1 MTRRRFALVMG
12 LVLLAAA
19 PVGSAAQET
28 PKAGG
33 TLRVALSAEPITLNP
48 GISNSQF
55 DTFVTSK
62 IFEGLVYVDER
73 LQPLPGLAESWSAGP
88 NDKTWT
94 FHLRRNVKWHDGKP
108 FTSTDV
114 KFTIEQVLLPLHPL
128 GRTTL
133 AGIEAVETPDAHTVV
148 LRLKAPSVLLA
159 PPFIGLNAL
168 SASIVPRHVYEGTDI
183 RSHKANL
190 APIGTGPFKFKEWIK
205 GSHII
210 LTRNEGYWQRGRP
223 YLDEVIVRVMP
234 DVNARLLSLS
244 KGDVDYV
251 PFGVS
256 YAAIPRFEHQ
266 PTVRVERFKDAR
278 YMIHG
283 LYFNVRKPPFDK
295 VAVRQAIAHAVD
307 KEAVVRTVTFRID
320 RPATALQPSASPY
333 HNAAVESYPLNVE
346 RAKELLDAAGVR
358 PGPDGVRV
366 KATYSVD
373 LGIGETA
380 VKTAE
385 LVRDQLRKIG
395 IELTVVPMD
404 RAAFLDKVYARFDF
418 DLGSFFGT
426 MGPDPAAMEKWFA
439 TLAKAAPF
447 TNPTGYANPTVDGL
461 LRDGAGET
469 NLAKRKRIYD
479 QVQLILSRDL
489 PYLPIRE
496 DSSPQLVRSV
506 FRNVPGDIFVGR
518 TDRLVE
524 AWTTGGR

>member
-12 LVLLAAA
+12 FALLAAA
-19 PVGSAAQET
+19 PPGSTAQET

-55 DTFVTSK
+55 DGFVTAK
-62 IFEGLVYVDER
+62 IFEGLVYLDEK
-73 LQPLPGLAESWSAGP
+73 LQAVPGLAESWTASAD
-88 NDKTWT
+88 NKTWT
-94 FHLRRNVKWHDGKP
+94 FRLRRNVKWHDGKP
-108 FTSTDV
+108 FTSADV

-133 AGIEAVETPDAHTVV
+133 GAIEALETPDPHTVV
-148 LRLKAPSVLLA
+148 IRKKSSNVLLS
-159 PPFIGLNAL
+159 PPFIALNAL
-168 SASIVPRHVYEGTDI
+168 SAAIVPRHVYEGSDI
-183 RSHKANL
+183 RNHKANV
-190 APIGTGPFKFKEWIK
+190 APVGTGPFKFKEWVK

-210 LTRNEGYWQRGRP
+210 LTRNEDYWQRGRP
-223 YLDEVIVRVMP
+223 YLDEVIMRVMP

-244 KGDVDYV
+244 KGDIDYV

-256 YAAIPRFEHQ
+256 YASVPRFENQ
-266 PTVRVERFKDAR
+266 PAVRVERFKDAR

-283 LYFNVRKPPFDK
+283 LYFNFRKPPFDK

-307 KEAVVRTVTFRID
+307 KDAVIRTVTFKID
-320 RPATALQPSASPY
+320 QPATSLQPSASPY
-333 HNAAVESYPLNVE
+333 HNSAVEAYALNLD
-346 RAKELLDAAGVR
+346 RARELLDAAGVR

-385 LVRDQLRKIG
+385 LVRDQLKKIG

-418 DLGSFFGT
+418 DIGSFFGT

-439 TLAKAAPF
+439 TLAKPAPF

-461 LRDGAGET
+461 LREAALET
-469 NLAKRKRIYD
+469 NPAKRKRIYD
-479 QVQLILSRDL
+479 QVQLILSREL

-506 FRNVPGDIFVGR
+506 FRNLPGDIFVGR
-518 TDRLVE
+518 TDRLLE